1 MGGLGY
7 LDCGTLYNVKF
18 TKKKTVTVSVLQACI
33 NVFAGTCVAQLQNT
47 MY

>member
-1 MGGLGY
+1 MDGLGY
-7 LDCGTLYNVKF
+7 VDCGTFYYS
-18 TKKKTVTVSVLQACI
+18 THKKTVTVFVLQACI